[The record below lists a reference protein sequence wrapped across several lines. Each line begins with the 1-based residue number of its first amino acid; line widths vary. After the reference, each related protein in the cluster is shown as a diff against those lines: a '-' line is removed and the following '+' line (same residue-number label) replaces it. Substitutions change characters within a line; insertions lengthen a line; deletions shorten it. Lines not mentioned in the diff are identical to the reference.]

1 MSDKF
6 KTTRRRLLLSA
17 AAIPLVT
24 LAGLTIPVAPAWADD
39 SVLYG
44 PSDPAA
50 KQGGSL
56 TVGSLI
62 EPPSFDIYHQA
73 GEAVNFV
80 APLMYQ
86 TLVYADHDGNPHPLL
101 AESWE
106 VSEDLTE
113 YTFRLRSGVTF
124 HTGQPLEATDVKY
137 GLDYMRNP
145 DNGTIGALDF
155 ADLEE
160 VEVVDPLTVVVRLKK
175 PNSAFL
181 ITLTHRNGSVVP
193 RNWFD
198 GETSRTELNSKSVG
212 TGPFKLAEFVQNS
225 YMRLQRNPDYWQPG
239 LPYLDEII
247 INFIPNSAGMLVA
260 ARNGR
265 VDMAV
270 LVRPQDADQLKNDT
284 SLTVQRSRSL
294 NQKSLDLDSTY
305 GPLED
310 ERVRRAVALLIDKEA
325 VMQAAISGYGQ
336 VLGMMVPGM
345 QDRWGVP
352 LDDLPNQ
359 KVDVEKAKALLA
371 EAGHPD
377 GIDLELRTIIG
388 YDWME
393 PAALTLAQQLQK
405 GGVRVTIERLDLGT
419 WLQNFRAKKMGFTLN
434 DWGTPPDPNIL
445 YYRHFHQPP
454 EGADFRNWANAD
466 GSRLLDEGRQTGDDG
481 KRREIYNEFQRLLAE
496 SVPTVMMFGS
506 DHIVVVSDA
515 VRNHTMHPIGWHF
528 GLVKTWI
535 DQE

>member
-1 MSDKF
+1 MSNRLT
-6 KTTRRRLLLSA
+6 TTRRQLLLGA
-17 AAIPLVT
+17 ASLPLIS
-24 LAGLTIPVAPAWADD
+24 LAGLGLSVRPAWADA
-39 SVLYG
+39 SMLYG
-44 PSDPAA
+44 ASDPNA

-106 VSEDLTE
+106 ISDDVTE
-113 YTFRLRSGVTF
+113 YTFHLRSGITF
-124 HTGQPLEATDVKY
+124 HTGQPLEAEDVKY

-160 VEVVDPLTVVVRLKK
+160 VEAVDPKTVVVRLKK

-181 ITLTHRNGSVVP
+181 ITLAHRNASVLP

-198 GETSRTELNSKSVG
+198 GETSRAELNSRSVG
-212 TGPFKLAEFVQNS
+212 TGPFRLAEFVQNS
-225 YMRLQRNPDYWQPG
+225 YMRLERNPDYWQPG

-247 INFIPNSAGMLVA
+247 VNFIPNSAGMLVA

-270 LVRPQDADQLKNDT
+270 LVRPQDADQLKNDAN
-284 SLTVQRSRSL
+284 LTIQQSPSL

-310 ERVRRAVALLIDKEA
+310 VRVRRAIALLIDKEA
-325 VMQAAISGYGQ
+325 VMQASIAGYGQ
-336 VLGMMVPGM
+336 VLGTMVPGM
-345 QDRWGVP
+345 QEKWGVP
-352 LDDLPNQ
+352 LDELPNQ
-359 KVDVEKAKALLA
+359 KVDVEKAKELLA
-371 EAGHPD
+371 EAGYPD
-377 GIDLELRTIIG
+377 GIDLELRTIIS

-393 PAALTLAQQLQK
+393 PAALTLAQQLK
-405 GGVRVTIERLDLGT
+405 AGGVRVSIERLDLGT
-419 WLQNFRAKKMGFTLN
+419 WLQNFRARKMGFTFN

-445 YYRHFHQPP
+445 YYRHFHQAP
-454 EGADFRNWANAD
+454 EGADFRNWNSEE
-466 GSRLLDEGRQTGDDG
+466 GSKLLDQGREA
-481 KRREIYNEFQRLLAE
+481 KSYEERKSIYDEFQNLLAA
-496 SVPTVMMFGS
+496 SVPTVMLFGS
-506 DHIVVVSDA
+506 DHLVVTSRA
-515 VRNHTMHPIGWHF
+515 VQNHRMHPIGWHF
-528 GLVKTWI
+528 GLVKTWL